1 MENITVK
8 DIVEITGGKLLCGDK
23 DIVLKDICIDS
34 RYINAGDLFI
44 PLLGEKNDG
53 HNYIDSAMKIGAA
66 TLTEQHDVME
76 SDKPFIRVESTMKA
90 LQDIGVHIR
99 NKYQI
104 PFVGVTGSVGKTTTR
119 EMIAAALATAK
130 NCYQT
135 PKNYNSQI
143 GVPIT
148 LSGLKQEHEVAV
160 IEMGISE
167 AGQMDI
173 LTNMVRPDICVVSV
187 IGVAHMVTLKTQE
200 NIRKEKLSIIHG
212 MPENGLLLINGDD
225 RLLHEIKGQMPCRTM
240 TYGCGEDCDYRACNI
255 TNQDEYTLFD
265 CIHGEQRV
273 AVKLKLLGRHNV
285 RNCLAALAVA
295 DQMGISMEKAAEAFP
310 VFEGQRLKLLKHKN
324 GFKILD
330 DTYNASPDSM
340 RASIDVLCEYQ
351 CVGKRIAVLGDML
364 ELGKDSRMYHKE
376 IGEYLLNKQIDEV
389 HLIGEEVQAIKKVLS
404 ENTDA
409 KSVPNVYFY
418 HGLEEI
424 SQYLLKNMKT
434 EDIVLLKGSNGMKLK
449 EVVNLLMK

>member
-8 DIVEITGGKLLCGDK
+8 DIVEITGGKLLCGDA
-23 DIVLKDICIDS
+23 DTVLTDICIDS

-66 TLTEQHDVME
+66 TLTEQHDSME
-76 SDKPFIRVESTMKA
+76 ADKPFVRVEDTMRA

-99 NKYQI
+99 NKFEI
-104 PFVGVTGSVGKTTTR
+104 PLVGVTGSVGKTTTR
-119 EMIAAALATAK
+119 EMIAAALSTAK

-143 GVPIT
+143 GLPIT

-173 LTNMVRPDICVVSV
+173 LTHMVRPDICVVSV
-187 IGVAHMVTLKTQE
+187 IGVAHMETMKTQE

-212 MPENGLLLINGDD
+212 MHENGLLLINGDD
-225 RLLHEIKGQMPCRTM
+225 KLLHEIKDQMPCRTM
-240 TYGCGEDCDYRACNI
+240 TYGCGEDSDYRACNI
-255 TNQDEYTLFD
+255 TSQDEYTVFD
-265 CIHGEQRV
+265 CIHGDQKV
-273 AVKLKLLGRHNV
+273 AVKLKLLGIHNV

-295 DQMGISMEKAAEAFP
+295 DQMGIPMEQAAEAFP
-310 VFEGQRLKLLKHKN
+310 VFEGQRLKLRKHKN

-340 RASIDVLCEYQ
+340 KASIDVLYDYQ
-351 CVGKRIAVLGDML
+351 CGGKKIAVLGDML
-364 ELGKDSRMYHKE
+364 ELGDESPKYHRE
-376 IGEYLLNKQIDEV
+376 VGEYLLNKQIAEV
-389 HLIGEEVQAIKKVLS
+389 HLIGEEVQAIKSVLEENGNIAPKVYLYK
-404 ENTDA
+404 N
-409 KSVPNVYFY
+409 
-418 HGLEEI
+418 LEEI
-424 SQYLLKNMKT
+424 SQYLLSTMKS
-434 EDIVLLKGSNGMKLK
+434 EDIVLLKGSHGMKLD
-449 EVVNLLMK
+449 EVVKLLVK